1 MLRYDP
7 RFIPHHRQPRAG
19 KLDRRQFDICQKD
32 LAYRAALEERVADPR
47 RFAAFMAGVSEYI
60 RIGEPCPTCLSF
72 RRRVR
77 DRSCYTCHLSRG
89 KDNFERMKA
98 GISPIKKRSRAGHL
112 DLLARE
118 KAAAADEFLERQF
131 GEFTLRQYPTGRLW
145 VTFPDGYVTE
155 DLNTYEPQVV
165 WALRNKH
172 SDFNAALN
180 WAGWR

>member
-7 RFIPHHRQPRAG
+7 RFIAHHRQPRVG
-19 KLDRRQFDICQKD
+19 KLDKRQFEICQKD
-32 LAYRAALEERVADPR
+32 LAYRSALEERVADPR
-47 RFAAFMAGVSEYI
+47 RFGAFLAGASQYI
-60 RIGEPCPTCLSF
+60 RLGEPCPKCLGF

-77 DRSCYTCHLSRG
+77 DRSCYTCHLERG

-98 GISPIKKRSRAGHL
+98 GISPTKQRSRASYL
-112 DLLARE
+112 DMLERQ
-118 KAAAADEFLERQF
+118 KAEAVGDFVERQF

-155 DLNTYEPQVV
+155 DLNTYDPGSVF
-165 WALRNKH
+165 ALREKH
-172 SDFNAALN
+172 PNFNSALD